1 MLIVDDNKDIC
12 NMLSL
17 LLSDKYKIMIA
28 YDGEMAW
35 NMIPDM
41 QPDLVLSDIMM
52 PGMNGLRTVLEN
64 QAGCKDIS
72 YPCSLAFSQ
81 DYIAGLSHRI

>member
-28 YDGEMAW
+28 YDGEMVW
-35 NMIPDM
+35 NMIPDL
-41 QPDLVLSDIMM
+41 Q
-52 PGMNGLRTVLEN
+52 N
-64 QAGCKDIS
+64 QILF
-72 YPCSLAFSQ
+72 YL
-81 DYIAGLSHRI
+81 I

>member
-1 MLIVDDNKDIC
+1 
-12 NMLSL
+12 MLSL

-41 QPDLVLSDIMM
+41 QPDLVCLI
-52 PGMNGLRTVLEN
+52 
-64 QAGCKDIS
+64 
-72 YPCSLAFSQ
+72 
-81 DYIAGLSHRI
+81 